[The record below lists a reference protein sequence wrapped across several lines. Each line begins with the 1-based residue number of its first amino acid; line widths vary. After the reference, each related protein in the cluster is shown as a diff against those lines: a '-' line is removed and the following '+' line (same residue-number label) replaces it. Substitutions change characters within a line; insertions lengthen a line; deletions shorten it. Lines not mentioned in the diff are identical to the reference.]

1 VRRPAPRTIAARTGA
16 VAAAGLVLALSV
28 TLVACNDGTATT
40 AAPTPAGT
48 TLDGR
53 GLYAANCAR
62 CHGGD
67 LKGTTQGPP
76 FLDAVYRPA
85 HHADAAFLIAVKNG
99 VRPHH
104 WNFGPMPPVEGLTD
118 AQVAQ
123 ITAFVREEQQA
134 VGIR

>member
-1 VRRPAPRTIAARTGA
+1 MRTGA
-16 VAAAGLVLALSV
+16 SRTGVLAAGLMVVALTACGGGSASV
-28 TLVACNDGTATT
+28 
-40 AAPTPAGT
+40 PASPVT
-48 TLDGR
+48 DTLDGR

-67 LKGTTQGPP
+67 LKGTTLGPP
-76 FLDAVYRPA
+76 FLDAIYRPA
-85 HHADAAFLIAVKNG
+85 HHADASFVIAVKNG

-104 WNFGPMPPVEGLTD
+104 WNFGPMPPVTGLTD
-118 AQVAQ
+118 AQIAQ

>member
-1 VRRPAPRTIAARTGA
+1 VPGFVPKSALLRAAIA
-16 VAAAGLVLALSV
+16 
-28 TLVACNDGTATT
+28 GTALFASACMG
-40 AAPTPAGT
+40 AAPEPTPTPGA

-67 LKGTTQGPP
+67 LKGTSLGPP
-76 FLDAVYRPA
+76 LLDAIYRPA
-85 HHADAAFLIAVKNG
+85 HHSDAAFRVAVKSG

-104 WNFGPMPPVEGLTD
+104 WNFGPMPPIPGLTD
-118 AQVAQ
+118 EHVGE
-123 ITAFVREEQQA
+123 IIAFVREEQRA